1 VVERGWLFVKYNK
14 LLLSMEEELIQK
26 YLHQILRLK
35 RSASFGGAP
44 HKPILL
50 LSLFEL
56 IRKGEII
63 SNRIEITPELVL
75 EFKNIWSRLVF
86 SQHTANFSLP
96 FFHLRSEPFWRLIT
110 RNGFNLPLTSS
121 HSIKSLSSLKDS
133 IAFAEMDKSL
143 FNILLDPLVN
153 TLFTD
158 EILEKYFNET
168 KANFYSKEYSISN
181 EFERQILNDQRSV
194 YANRIK
200 DLRESLPKEVFEEEI
215 FIRGGIFKKEIP
227 KIYNYHC
234 AISGMRIESSTNAQ
248 LVDACHIV
256 PFSLSKDDTITNG
269 ISLSP
274 NIHRAFDRGLITI
287 NAEYIIRVSPEIR
300 ENDSPFSLKQ
310 FDGKQIILPQNIH
323 FYPSIENLNW
333 HRNERFIF

>member
-1 VVERGWLFVKYNK
+1 
-14 LLLSMEEELIQK
+14 MEEEIIQK

-50 LSLFEL
+50 LSLFQL
-56 IRKGEII
+56 IRKGEIV

-75 EFKNIWSRLVF
+75 EFKNIWSKLVF

-121 HSIKSLSSLKDS
+121 HSIKSLGSLKDS
-133 IAFAEMDKSL
+133 IVFAELDKNF
-143 FNILLDPLVN
+143 FNILLDPVKNSFL
-153 TLFTD
+153 TD
-158 EILEKYFNET
+158 EILERYFKET
-168 KANFYSKEYSISN
+168 KANFYLKEYSISN
-181 EFERQILNDQRSV
+181 DFETQILNDDRAV
-194 YANRIK
+194 YSSRIEELK
-200 DLRESLPKEVFEEEI
+200 ETLPQEQFEEEI
-215 FIRGGIFKKEIP
+215 FVRGGIFKKEIP

-256 PFSLSKDDTITNG
+256 PFAISKDDTITNG

-287 NAEYIIRVSPEIR
+287 NSEYIIRVSPAIK

-310 FDGKQIILPQNIH
+310 FEGKQIILPRNIH
-323 FYPSIENLNW
+323 FYPSVENLNW
-333 HRNERFIF
+333 HRKECFVM

>member
-1 VVERGWLFVKYNK
+1 VDEMCKVEKSIMD
-14 LLLSMEEELIQK
+14 SMEEKSIQK
-26 YLHQILRLK
+26 YLHQILKLK
-35 RSASFGGAP
+35 RSASYGGAP

-56 IRKGEII
+56 IRRGEIV
-63 SNRIEITPELVL
+63 SNRIEITPDLVL

-110 RNGFNLPLTSS
+110 KNGYNLPLTSS
-121 HSIKSLSSLKDS
+121 HSIKSLGSLKES
-133 IAFAEMDKSL
+133 IAFAEMDNNF
-143 FNILLDPLVN
+143 FNILLDPIQNSFL
-153 TLFTD
+153 TD
-158 EILEKYFNET
+158 EILEKYFRDT
-168 KANFYSKEYSISN
+168 KANFYLKEYSLSN
-181 EFERQILNDQRSV
+181 EFETQILNEDRSV
-194 YANRIK
+194 YAKRINDLK
-200 DLRESLPKEVFEEEI
+200 DSLPKEEFEEEI

-248 LVDACHIV
+248 LVDACHII
-256 PFSLSKDDTITNG
+256 PFSISKDDTITNG

-287 NAEYIIRVSPEIR
+287 NAEYIIRISPEIK
-300 ENDSPFSLKQ
+300 ENNSPFSLKQ
-310 FDGKQIILPQNIH
+310 FEGKQIMLPQNIH
-323 FYPSIENLNW
+323 FYPSVENLNW
-333 HRNERFIF
+333 HRKEVFVM